1 MTIAAEKALLGTF
14 LENQYLLRDTILNAE
29 QLEDERHRR
38 LFETMKRLVAQNQ
51 AVDIVTLAT
60 VADVAEFGG
69 VSYLN
74 ELADYA
80 DENKFE
86 QYEQLVLDAWKDREK
101 NRILTKAAQENWP
114 IDRITKELDKLNQAR
129 IDDHAS
135 IVDLAAEVCDAPW
148 IDTPPRRGV
157 PTGIKKLDE
166 MTNGWQDGEVTV
178 IAARPSMGKTD
189 VMDHLAKQAGWHG
202 YLPIIFSLEMP
213 RAQLRDRLIASIGG
227 YNRNKMRDPY
237 RMLSDD
243 QKKKWMEVIGRLTET
258 NIQIFDGAR
267 QSVAEMRAKVR
278 KLMHKNPDKKPV
290 IFIDYLTLIRPAH
303 FHNGSAHQQVT
314 EISGDLKAMAK
325 EFSCPVITL
334 AQLNRSVEQR
344 QDKRPVMSDIRES
357 GSVEQDADVIIFL
370 YRDSYYKKDSDD
382 DTMELIVAKNR
393 NGATGTARV
402 RYNKHTGAI
411 DDVYHT

>member
-14 LENQYLLRDTILNAE
+14 LEHQYLLRDTILNAE

-101 NRILTKAAQENWP
+101 KRILTKAAQENWP

-129 IDDHAS
+129 IDDHSS
-135 IVDLAAEVCDAPW
+135 IVDLAAEVCEAPW
-148 IDTPPRRGV
+148 IDTPPRHGV

-213 RAQLRDRLIASIGG
+213 KFQLRDRFIASTGG

-243 QKKKWMEVIGRLTET
+243 QKKKWMEVIGRLTKT

-278 KLMHKNPDKKPV
+278 KLMHKYPDKKPV

-314 EISGDLKAMAK
+314 EISSDLKAMAK

-370 YRDSYYKKDSDD
+370 YRDSYYKRDSDD

-393 NGATGTARV
+393 NGATGTVRV